1 MTQSVYYMV
10 KVLLAVFIGL
20 FRAPSIASSAAESAP
35 VAAERAT

>member
-1 MTQSVYYMV
+1 MV

-20 FRAPSIASSAAESAP
+20 FRAPSIASGGESAP